1 MSGKAREPVVL
12 TAPADI
18 MQEAREECA
27 QRATSPELAESY
39 RAGGQDHGWGLR
51 HVADRIKRE
60 RGL

>member
-1 MSGKAREPVVL
+1 MSGKAKDPVVL

-27 QRATSPELAESY
+27 QSATSPALADSY
-39 RAGGQDHGWGLR
+39 RAGGQDKGWRLR
-51 HVADRIKRE
+51 HVVDRIKRE